1 MSLSLGGIRDE
12 QNSPIPQHHAVV
24 VRGFEQHSE
33 PLPHVEVV
41 QTTDA
46 GSLPSL
52 AAFSVSLL
60 LTPPPL
66 RKRRGIH
73 YLLPYYISY
82 RYKKYWNSIRFLS
95 IFKTTVQY
103 LFQYFGIQYFH

>member
-1 MSLSLGGIRDE
+1 MSLSLGSIRDE

-60 LTPPPL
+60 LTPPPPSKKKKGNSL
-66 RKRRGIH
+66 FTS
-73 YLLPYYISY
+73 LLYQLPVQEILEQY
-82 RYKKYWNSIRFLS
+82 
-95 IFKTTVQY
+95 TV
-103 LFQYFGIQYFH
+103 FINF

>member
-1 MSLSLGGIRDE
+1 MSLSLGSIRDE

-60 LTPPPL
+60 LTPPLLKKKKGNSLFTSLLYQLPVQEIL
-66 RKRRGIH
+66 EQYTVFRG
-73 YLLPYYISY
+73 YP
-82 RYKKYWNSIRFLS
+82 
-95 IFKTTVQY
+95 
-103 LFQYFGIQYFH
+103 

>member
-52 AAFSVSLL
+52 AAFSVSLF

-66 RKRRGIH
+66 KKKKGNSLFTS
-73 YLLPYYISY
+73 LLYMYQLQEILEQY
-82 RYKKYWNSIRFLS
+82 
-95 IFKTTVQY
+95 TV
-103 LFQYFGIQYFH
+103 FINF

>member
-60 LTPPPL
+60 LTPP
-66 RKRRGIH
+66 
-73 YLLPYYISY
+73 LL
-82 RYKKYWNSIRFLS
+82 KKKKGNSLFTSLLYQLPVQEILEQY
-95 IFKTTVQY
+95 TV
-103 LFQYFGIQYFH
+103 FIDF